1 MNIDPSVSIEREY
14 LKAVLAW
21 LDARLEREVRSWQ
34 LAGQDPADRFRG
46 LYVTDSQALAITRQG
61 PGSHWGT
68 GISLPGE
75 EEDRIT
81 AAEQNAAA
89 RIQALGGRG

>member
-14 LKAVLAW
+14 LKAVLSW

-46 LYVTDSQALAITRQG
+46 SM
-61 PGSHWGT
+61 
-68 GISLPGE
+68 
-75 EEDRIT
+75 
-81 AAEQNAAA
+81 
-89 RIQALGGRG
+89 